1 MKEFMIQLSSVADV
15 ARFVALATEVGFPI
29 TVSDGKNSAGCG
41 SIMELVC
48 LNLKEPLVAKANCTD
63 EEFVHLLRRADPFLV
78 N

>member
-1 MKEFMIQLSSVADV
+1 MKEFMIQLLSVADV

-29 TVSDGKNSAGCG
+29 TVSDGKNSAGCE

-48 LNLKEPLVAKANCTD
+48 LNLKEPLVATAKCSD
-63 EEFVHLLRRADPFLV
+63 EDFVRLLRKVDPFLV